1 MASASLTRTLAVVSI
16 LGLVAAGSTDGL
28 ATSATNYGVDEVGGE
43 NGTDLLLRPS
53 LSLPITPLALMSK
66 HGGGTSGGGS
76 KHQEDVSPV
85 TLSTEWPRLARLL
98 LLASLSVIGS
108 VGNVFMISS
117 VMIEDHLKKA
127 GKQVRRNVNN
137 QTEVGEFS
145 LTFLSQYSSNWC
157 VSFSL
162 FSFPSFFNSLSALV
176 TFMRKVF

>member
-1 MASASLTRTLAVVSI
+1 MAGASLTRTLAVVSI
-16 LGLVAAGSTDGL
+16 LGLVAAGGGAADNGL

-43 NGTDLLLRPS
+43 NGTDLLPPS

-66 HGGGTSGGGS
+66 HGGGTSGGSS

-127 GKQVRRNVNN
+127 GKQVRRNVNKQRKLAN
-137 QTEVGEFS
+137 FS
-145 LTFLSQYSSNWC
+145 CL
-157 VSFSL
+157 
-162 FSFPSFFNSLSALV
+162 SLSISLKILQIGA
-176 TFMRKVF
+176 